1 MLIPAFRCNHF
12 SLWEGRHLLTLSQ
25 QKSQIPVL
33 VRNTTKEGCSRSS
46 SPLLRV
52 HCHLPLLRLGCW
64 LGFKTR
70 SKPHVR
76 RPEWVKRFLWLWKPL
91 HSSCPDSTPR
101 KMGLPTPAV
110 VPLMPRCV
118 TASPGKYW
126 NSSYLGS
133 LEQPFGG
140 TEPVTSPSVGLR
152 ASQPC
157 TPQMILCNITAPFQS
172 SAHKP
177 PSSPGTLCFSA
188 LAYSFWS

>member
-1 MLIPAFRCNHF
+1 MRRTAPSHPEPAKKPDTCSGPEWHQGRMFPELFPAPPSALPSSPAAFRM
-12 SLWEGRHLLTLSQ
+12 LTGVQ
-25 QKSQIPVL
+25 
-33 VRNTTKEGCSRSS
+33 
-46 SPLLRV
+46 
-52 HCHLPLLRLGCW
+52 
-64 LGFKTR
+64 TR